1 MRRKREERGKMRES
15 EGREE
20 IMVSVSRWEIRD

>member
-1 MRRKREERGKMRES
+1 MRRKREDEEGKGR

-20 IMVSVSRWEIRD
+20 IMVSVSRWVIRD

>member
-1 MRRKREERGKMRES
+1 MRREREDEEDEGR